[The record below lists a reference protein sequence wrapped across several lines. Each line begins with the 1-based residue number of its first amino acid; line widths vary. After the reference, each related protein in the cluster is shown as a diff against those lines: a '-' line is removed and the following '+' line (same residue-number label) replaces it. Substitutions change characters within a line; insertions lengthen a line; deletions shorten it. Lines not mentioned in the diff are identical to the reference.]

1 MGAKAVTAT
10 KPPTDSPFA
19 TARTREELATAVQ
32 RRLAIG
38 KLRSIEL
45 RAADLVCRLRG
56 WDQPLLRRFIGER
69 FTKAGVF
76 YVVIAV
82 DETGAVSEAR
92 EVATAPNAPYT
103 TANTAPD
110 TAPDFV

>member
-1 MGAKAVTAT
+1 MGAKAVKAT
-10 KPPTDSPFA
+10 KPPTASPFA
-19 TARTREELATAVQ
+19 TAKTREELATAVQ

-82 DETGAVSEAR
+82 DDMGQISEAK
-92 EVATAPNAPYT
+92 EILAPNAPKAVT
-103 TANTAPD
+103 PDAAPE
-110 TAPDFV
+110 FV

>member
-1 MGAKAVTAT
+1 MKSRAKPSA
-10 KPPTDSPFA
+10 SPFA
-19 TARTREELATAVQ
+19 TTKTREELATAVQ

-38 KLRSIEL
+38 KLRAVEL
-45 RAADLVCRLRG
+45 RAIDLVCRLRG

-69 FTKAGVF
+69 FAKAGVS
-76 YVVIAV
+76 YVVTAV

-92 EVATAPNAPYT
+92 EVSAAPNAPST
-103 TANTAPD
+103 TGSIAPD